1 MKDRKPDFNRLK
13 KVLLRTGEPDI
24 LPFYEIFADGEI
36 IEAVTGKPY
45 SIESSVEFQ
54 YKMGYDFVGTGVSFD
69 YPHKDTT
76 LHYAKDVGTALP
88 REARY
93 FVNDN
98 HGTIENR
105 EDFNGYSWPVIDENV
120 MVDIDKCAGILPDGM
135 KMIIGAGPGGILENV
150 VWLMGYIPFSYA
162 LADDEQL
169 IWDMFEKIGTNA
181 EQSMKIAME
190 KADLSKV
197 GAVIMGDDMGYDKST
212 MLSPEVM
219 RKFVFPWQ
227 KKIADIA
234 HDHDL
239 PFILHSC
246 GNLTGVMDDLIDYVG
261 IDAKHS
267 YEDKIMPVAEAKRL
281 YGNRI
286 AILGGVDMHFLTTA
300 TLAEVEPY
308 VSKIIEECAPGG
320 GYALGTGN
328 SVANYIPLDNY
339 FEMLRVGNA
348 RGKYL

>member
-1 MKDRKPDFNRLK
+1 MAERKPDFNRLK
-13 KVLLRTGEPDI
+13 KVLLRDGEPDI
-24 LPFYEIFADGEI
+24 LPLYEIFADEEI
-36 IEAVTGKPY
+36 IQAAMGKAGIEA
-45 SIESSVEFQ
+45 SIEFQ
-54 YKMGYDFVGTGVSFD
+54 YKMGYDYVGTEAAFGYTHRDTKNYV
-69 YPHKDTT
+69 KDT
-76 LHYAKDVGTALP
+76 GIPLP
-88 REARY
+88 REARH

-105 EDFNGYSWPVIDENV
+105 DDFDSYPWPVIDDNV
-120 MVDIDKCAGILPDGM
+120 MANIHKCTSMLPDGM
-135 KMIIGAGPGGILENV
+135 KMIIGAGTGGILENV

-162 LADDEQL
+162 LQDEEQL

-181 EQSMKIAME
+181 ERAMKIVME

-197 GAVIMGDDMGYDKST
+197 GAVIMGDDMGYDHST
-212 MLSPEVM
+212 MLSPKHM
-219 RKFVFPWQ
+219 RQFVFPWQ

-246 GNLTGVMDDLIDYVG
+246 GNLEGVMDDLIDYVG

-267 YEDKIMPVAEAKRL
+267 YEDKILPVVEAKRR

-286 AILGGVDMHFLTTA
+286 AILGGVDMHFITTA
-300 TLAEVEPY
+300 SVEQIEPY
-308 VSKIIEECAPGG
+308 VAKVIHECAPGG

-328 SVANYIPLDNY
+328 SVANYVPLENY
-339 FEMLRVGNA
+339 YEMLRVGNEIG
-348 RGKYL
+348 RKVYI